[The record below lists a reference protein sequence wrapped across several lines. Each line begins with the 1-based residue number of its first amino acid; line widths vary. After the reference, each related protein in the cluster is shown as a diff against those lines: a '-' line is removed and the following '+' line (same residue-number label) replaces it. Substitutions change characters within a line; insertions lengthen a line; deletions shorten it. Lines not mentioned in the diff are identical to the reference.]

1 MDKEISKQTF
11 LKTFSLG
18 IPILISEASL
28 WPVKGFDFYTI
39 VKVFYTMSV
48 KILSVMAE
56 IFYFIL
62 YVLVSNWNKL
72 SFKVLVSPNIEFD
85 AWISFSWNWCG
96 TVNTLQSNS
105 LFNQHEVDVLSNNEN
120 DSFQCYTCN

>member
-18 IPILISEASL
+18 IPILSFEASL

-48 KILSVMAE
+48 KVLSVMAE
-56 IFYFIL
+56 IFYFVL

-72 SFKVLVSPNIEFD
+72 SFKVLLFVQILKEFD

-96 TVNTLQSNS
+96 TVNTLLWIQSNR
-105 LFNQHEVDVLSNNEN
+105 LFNQH
-120 DSFQCYTCN
+120 